1 MSRETRKSFII
12 KTAAA
17 AAALSIP
24 GAGLFSEEKP
34 RPAMKF
40 GKPKK
45 ALVVWY
51 SQTGHTRR
59 IGRIIARAWERKGL
73 KVTTADYRE
82 IDAAAAPSYDII
94 AVGSPVYY
102 LDVPGNL
109 MEWISSVPAID
120 GIPVAAFVTFGG
132 KGDNQHNT
140 ACAILEALAGK
151 GGVPAGMGLFGNMST
166 YAPTWSMGNESRILK
181 FRNLPDGETYARA
194 RACAADILGT
204 VRRGTPFPAEMRFEA
219 GTIFRHLPQI
229 AGTRFLIGEHRVDRT
244 RCIQCLR
251 CEKGC
256 PVQAIHPG
264 EGSVERKKCILC
276 MGCVNNCPADAVAM
290 TFLGRKVYGFREF
303 LRRNNIEI
311 AEPEEL
317 AD

>member
-1 MSRETRKSFII
+1 MSMETRKSFII

-17 AAALSIP
+17 AAALSVP
-24 GAGLFSEEKP
+24 GAGLFSREEP
-34 RPAMKF
+34 RQAMKT

-73 KVTTADYRE
+73 GVTAADYRE
-82 IDAAAAPSYDII
+82 IDKASVPSYDIL

-109 MEWISSVPAID
+109 AEWISSIPAID
-120 GIPVAAFVTFGG
+120 GIPAASFVTFGG

-194 RACAADILGT
+194 RAFAAEILRT
-204 VRRGTPFPAEMRFEA
+204 VKSGVPASVETRFET
-219 GTIFRHLPQI
+219 GTIFKHLPQI
-229 AGTRFLIGEHRVDRT
+229 SGTRLLIGEHRVDRT
-244 RCIQCLR
+244 KCIQCLR

-256 PVQAIHPG
+256 PVKAIHPDG
-264 EGSVERKKCILC
+264 GSVERKKCILC
-276 MGCVNNCPADAVAM
+276 MGCVNNCPADAVVM